1 MQVIDVREDFEW
13 ADGHIANAVH
23 IPLRQLP
30 DRLDHLERN
39 QPLLLVC
46 QVGLR
51 SGVATTFLK
60 ERGYDAHN
68 LQGGMEMWM
77 AQGLPLAGNA
87 RDMEA
92 E

>member
-13 ADGHIANAVH
+13 ADGHIADAMH

-30 DRLDHLERN
+30 DRLDQVHRD
-39 QPLLLVC
+39 QPVLLVC

-77 AQGLPLAGNA
+77 AQGLPLAANA